1 MRPTAI
7 VCVNDFM
14 AIGVLRQLR
23 EFGQRVPE
31 DVSVTGFDNIALSE
45 MMTPSLTTVHI
56 PRDTLGRKI
65 FAMLTDR
72 EDSQR
77 EFVIDPELVL
87 RESTGPAAQDAPRQ
101 KYKKAARG

>member
-1 MRPTAI
+1 
-7 VCVNDFM
+7 M

-56 PRDTLGRKI
+56 PLDTLGRKI
-65 FAMLTDR
+65 FTMLTDR
-72 EDSQR
+72 EGSQR
-77 EFVIDPELVL
+77 EFVIDPALVL
-87 RESTGPAAQDAPRQ
+87 RESTGPAAQNAFRQ
-101 KYKKAARG
+101 KHKKAARD